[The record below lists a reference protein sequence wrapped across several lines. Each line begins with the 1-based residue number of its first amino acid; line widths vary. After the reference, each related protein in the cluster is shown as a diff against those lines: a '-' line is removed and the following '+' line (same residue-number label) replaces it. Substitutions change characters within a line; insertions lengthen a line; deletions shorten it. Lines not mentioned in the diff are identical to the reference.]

1 MHFDFFFTLKFSRP
15 PTFSS
20 SSHVV
25 LLIISLQ
32 LLLHEQLNFMEEV
45 NILTETVVEMLG
57 I

>member
-45 NILTETVVEMLG
+45 NILTETVEMLG